1 MKHQDVVVDP
11 TASTPGVGAYS
22 YFDLEAH
29 WAVMEHLDLTGGMTN
44 LFDKK
49 PPFVSGQPLTT
60 DTATYDIIGR
70 SYYVGVT
77 AKF

>member
-1 MKHQDVVVDP
+1 
-11 TASTPGVGAYS
+11 
-22 YFDLEAH
+22 
-29 WAVMEHLDLTGGMTN
+29 MEHLELTAALTN
-44 LFDKK
+44 ITDKA

-70 SYYVGVT
+70 SYYAGFK